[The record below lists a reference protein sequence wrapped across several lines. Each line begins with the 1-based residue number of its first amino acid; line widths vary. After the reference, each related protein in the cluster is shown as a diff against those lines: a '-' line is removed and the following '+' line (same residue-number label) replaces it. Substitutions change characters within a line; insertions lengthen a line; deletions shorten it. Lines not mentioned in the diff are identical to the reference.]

1 MSQELSKKE
10 ATLFLET
17 ITMAEYILNAIAVL
31 ICPTLHSI
39 GTKAIQKLQREVH
52 VTTPN
57 DNVQLW
63 PSIFSGIE
71 VISNRV
77 TPLHRDSK
85 SAPPVYDFLVSAGT
99 HTNAWL
105 DVADVKTRLLY
116 NPCTVVAVCGKVLRH
131 GVESWEGGERLCFAH
146 FIRDAV
152 HDRLQLP
159 RPDWVTMGAYVACMD
174 EEFTDNQGLS
184 VD

>member
-1 MSQELSKKE
+1 MSRELCKPE
-10 ATLFLET
+10 AALFLET
-17 ITMAEYILNAIAVL
+17 IANGEYILNAIAALV
-31 ICPTLHSI
+31 CPGLYSI
-39 GTKAIQKLQREVH
+39 ATRAIGKLKHEDH
-52 VTTPN
+52 VKTPHPHA
-57 DNVQLW
+57 QLW
-63 PSIFSGIE
+63 PSFFSGIE

-77 TPLHRDSK
+77 TPIHRDSK

-105 DVADVKTRLLY
+105 DLPDVKARLLY

-159 RPDWVTMGAYVACMD
+159 RPEWVTIRAYMACMD
-174 EEFTDNQGLS
+174 EGFTYRQRLS

>member
-1 MSQELSKKE
+1 
-10 ATLFLET
+10 
-17 ITMAEYILNAIAVL
+17 LNAVAVL
-31 ICPTLHSI
+31 VCPDLHSI
-39 GTKAIQKLQREVH
+39 ATSAIQKLKRGNH
-52 VTTPN
+52 VNTPHEH
-57 DNVQLW
+57 VQLW

-77 TPLHRDSK
+77 TPLHRDAK

-105 DVADVKTRLLY
+105 DVPDVKARLLY
-116 NPCTVVAVCGKVLRH
+116 KPCTVIAVCGKVLRH

-152 HDRLQLP
+152 HERLQIP
-159 RPDWVTMGAYVACMD
+159 RPEWVTMGAYTDSID
-174 EEFTDNQGLS
+174 EGFTYRQGLS